1 LSSEEV
7 IVVSD
12 LNHTYDGKRYALSA
26 VSFSV
31 KRGEVFG
38 LLGRNGAGKTTLIKI
53 LTTLIRPTAG
63 RISILGLDPYT
74 HGAEVRRRIGV
85 VQQDDSYDYTSVE
98 GNLDIYGMLWGVP
111 KSERLKRIEELLE
124 LFSLSDVRKK
134 SVFDLSGGQRRRLQV
149 AREFMH
155 NMDILFLDEPTV
167 GLDVIMR
174 RTLLDRIKELARSGL
189 TVIFTTH
196 NLEEADYLCDRIAV
210 IDSGRI
216 LAMDSVD
223 NLKRIYGKKTVE
235 LVLGRGSRDLFL
247 REVRSRIPN
256 VDLKESDSTIKIV
269 NTDPSFVLGVITEAS
284 RVSGVEIEW
293 LNVRGSTLEDVFL
306 ATIGGGAVV
315 ES

>member
-1 LSSEEV
+1 
-7 IVVSD
+7 
-12 LNHTYDGKRYALSA
+12 
-26 VSFSV
+26 
-31 KRGEVFG
+31 
-38 LLGRNGAGKTTLIKI
+38 
-53 LTTLIRPTAG
+53 
-63 RISILGLDPYT
+63 
-74 HGAEVRRRIGV
+74 
-85 VQQDDSYDYTSVE
+85 
-98 GNLDIYGMLWGVP
+98 
-111 KSERLKRIEELLE
+111 
-124 LFSLSDVRKK
+124 
-134 SVFDLSGGQRRRLQV
+134 
-149 AREFMH
+149 
-155 NMDILFLDEPTV
+155 
-167 GLDVIMR
+167 
-174 RTLLDRIKELARSGL
+174 LARSGL

>member
-1 LSSEEV
+1 
-7 IVVSD
+7 
-12 LNHTYDGKRYALSA
+12 
-26 VSFSV
+26 
-31 KRGEVFG
+31 
-38 LLGRNGAGKTTLIKI
+38 
-53 LTTLIRPTAG
+53 
-63 RISILGLDPYT
+63 
-74 HGAEVRRRIGV
+74 
-85 VQQDDSYDYTSVE
+85 
-98 GNLDIYGMLWGVP
+98 M
-111 KSERLKRIEELLE
+111 
-124 LFSLSDVRKK
+124 
-134 SVFDLSGGQRRRLQV
+134 
-149 AREFMH
+149 
-155 NMDILFLDEPTV
+155 
-167 GLDVIMR
+167 
-174 RTLLDRIKELARSGL
+174 
-189 TVIFTTH
+189 
-196 NLEEADYLCDRIAV
+196 

>member
-85 VQQDDSYDYTSVE
+85 VQQDDSFDYTSVE
-98 GNLDIYGMLWGVP
+98 GNLDIYGMLWGVQ

-124 LFSLSDVRKK
+124 LFSLKDVRKK
-134 SVFDLSGGQRRRLQV
+134 NVFDLSGGQARRLQV

-155 NMDILFLDEPTV
+155 DMDILFLDEPTV

-174 RTLLDRIKELARSGL
+174 RTLLDRIKELARNGL

-216 LAMDSVD
+216 LALDSVE

-235 LVLGRGSRDLFL
+235 LVLGRGSRGLFL
-247 REVRSRIPN
+247 REVKSRIPN

-284 RVSGVEIEW
+284 RASGVEIEW

-306 ATIGGGAVV
+306 ATIGGGAEV